1 MQVLNTICTKHCTKS
16 CMKHELSCM
25 ILLHAW
31 THMFMHEPMLN
42 LFSLHDSEGTC
53 TFLDHNLVQNH
64 KIMWF
69 HALSCTFMQEVAGSC
84 TYLENHARL
93 AYPIDFCPIRTFIQS
108 GPNDICSSQ
117 PWERRCC
124 TPKRIRWWSRLR
136 YSRRSSSCRR
146 MGRWI
151 PLVYESCDEVCAEAA
166 KFMVSIEFYQHTVQL
181 RPYRRSQVT
190 AAAGVALILR
200 TIWRYLGWL
209 LFWDGTRANTKTFCS
224 MLVLSIQTLYASADS

>member
-1 MQVLNTICTKHCTKS
+1 MHYILGSNVIYSGSCEFLRSVMQVLNTICTKHCTKS

-93 AYPIDFCPIRTFIQS
+93 AYPIDFCPIRTFIVTTY
-108 GPNDICSSQ
+108 PHCAMIWSSFCVQ
-117 PWERRCC
+117 
-124 TPKRIRWWSRLR
+124 RINLQGQNLESQLVFRFSIKLAEGWPTGWW
-136 YSRRSSSCRR
+136 
-146 MGRWI
+146 I
-151 PLVYESCDEVCAEAA
+151 
-166 KFMVSIEFYQHTVQL
+166 
-181 RPYRRSQVT
+181 
-190 AAAGVALILR
+190 
-200 TIWRYLGWL
+200 
-209 LFWDGTRANTKTFCS
+209 
-224 MLVLSIQTLYASADS
+224 

>member
-93 AYPIDFCPIRTFIQS
+93 AYPIDFCPIRTFILESHIVALSRLSWACLHQGFCGKTLWLDTLGHRAAEWGHGSCLVMAWS
-108 GPNDICSSQ
+108 GPHLQALLVSIPDVLHRSNAF
-117 PWERRCC
+117 WEAEFVNSLHALLVERLVKLGRAGVGKPSAPRRCHPAPGSGGRLSFKVR
-124 TPKRIRWWSRLR
+124 TFARSLSRPRL
-136 YSRRSSSCRR
+136 
-146 MGRWI
+146 
-151 PLVYESCDEVCAEAA
+151 
-166 KFMVSIEFYQHTVQL
+166 T
-181 RPYRRSQVT
+181 
-190 AAAGVALILR
+190 R
-200 TIWRYLGWL
+200 TG
-209 LFWDGTRANTKTFCS
+209 
-224 MLVLSIQTLYASADS
+224 